1 MKRIAV
7 ALLSTLCISIFP
19 ALSAIAPKAGAS
31 CTKSGITSSYQGKKF
46 TCIKKSGKLV
56 WSKGVAIK
64 KPEVITQGICPAKSD
79 LDVSKGITQKRA
91 NALLTMTEA
100 ESLDCA
106 NKLGWDYRIG
116 QRDDEI
122 FAVTMDYSKSRV
134 TVTIKNGF
142 ITLVQVG

>member
-1 MKRIAV
+1 MKR
-7 ALLSTLCISIFP
+7 LLS
-19 ALSAIAPKAGAS
+19 ALIVIVLLQPVNSFAASPKPGSKCSKVGAS
-31 CTKSGITSSYQGKKF
+31 VLSKGLKF